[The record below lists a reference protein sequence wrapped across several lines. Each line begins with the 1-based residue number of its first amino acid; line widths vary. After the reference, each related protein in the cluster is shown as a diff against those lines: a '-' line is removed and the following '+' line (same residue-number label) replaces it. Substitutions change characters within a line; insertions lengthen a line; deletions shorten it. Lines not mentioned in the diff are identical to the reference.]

1 MPDNTLDNG
10 NGFKLDI
17 AQWRGETTQSM
28 KDLKDDLSLV
38 KTDIR
43 MYCKELQS
51 LNAKLDIVIRE
62 ITDRISQQEK
72 YLEKKETEYVTRFTK
87 ALDVFQK
94 TVEADIQKQHTEF
107 RKEIAGF
114 KETINEQI
122 KDLEINYTAESSK
135 QNIVRGILIAIITS
149 ILVLGGQS
157 IVRLIM

>member
-1 MPDNTLDNG
+1 MPDNILDNG

-62 ITDRISQQEK
+62 ITDRISKQEK

-94 TVEADIQKQHTEF
+94 TVEDDIQKQHTEF